1 MWWTANRDLRLRLD
15 CDSGSDLTATFGAII
30 IPGVSVGGTRA
41 ARRPVHSCSPFLTLF
56 STYSIPY
63 YSRRP
68 SSPPVRLR
76 KDKEAFS
83 FIPGLHLCP
92 PACLPAVSSLRLRN
106 LNLTCFLSRP
116 ATPPKRLLVRSQPL
130 THWSCLP
137 ASVLPHPPTPAL
149 LSRLGSYLASIH
161 RTYIHHRPPGRPH
174 SRHFLTPA
182 IATSDARLPQ
192 GPVPTLLCASSK
204 SPPLHPSP
212 R

>member
-1 MWWTANRDLRLRLD
+1 MCGGRPTATCD
-15 CDSGSDLTATFGAII
+15 CDLTATFGAII
-30 IPGVSVGGTRA
+30 IPRVSVGGTRA
-41 ARRPVHSCSPFLTLF
+41 AHRPVHSCSPFLNPFLY
-56 STYSIPY
+56 YSIPY

-116 ATPPKRLLVRSQPL
+116 ATPPKRLLVRSQLL
-130 THWSCLP
+130 THWSCPP
-137 ASVLPHPPTPAL
+137 ASVLPHPPTHAL
-149 LSRLGSYLASIH
+149 LSRLGSYLASVH
-161 RTYIHHRPPGRPH
+161 RTYIHRPPGRPH

-182 IATSDARLPQ
+182 IATSDAGLPQ
-192 GPVPTLLCASSK
+192 GPVPTLLYASSK
-204 SPPLHPSP
+204 SPPLHPP
-212 R
+212 PW